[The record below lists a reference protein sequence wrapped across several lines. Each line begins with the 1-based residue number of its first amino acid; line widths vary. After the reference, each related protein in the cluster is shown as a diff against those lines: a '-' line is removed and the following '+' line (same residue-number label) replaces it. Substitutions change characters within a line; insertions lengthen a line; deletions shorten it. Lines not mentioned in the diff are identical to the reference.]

1 MYNGAGWLRAL
12 YGMNECQHGRR
23 TVYLARQASSGA
35 IYAVKKLAKRS
46 IAHKNMVE
54 QVIAERDALALVNSD
69 YVVRLYYSLQSAD
82 AVFLVMEYLVGGDV
96 ASLLCVLGCLEEP
109 AARFYTAELVAALDY
124 LHAHH
129 IVHRDIKP
137 DNMLIDARGH
147 VKLTDFGLARITT
160 TVDAA
165 TAMAGAGAGLGLGTT
180 PPLRTPGQ
188 ARSLAQVLHFTA
200 TTSTSTSAKH
210 RHQHQHPAT
219 ATTTPLG
226 HTHTRTP
233 LRGPGPGP
241 GPAHTPKAPKAQ
253 GTPDYVPP
261 EAVLGKAVGPP
272 GDWWAVGVCLYE
284 FVAGVPP
291 FAADTHAAIFDAI
304 CNAAP
309 DMACLADDA
318 GVSEACTGLIG
329 ALLHKDAAD
338 RPDAAALKRHAF
350 FHGIDWAML
359 RTAPAPF
366 VPAPQDA
373 TDTSYFER
381 MYEPTLFRHTVYCA
395 SLVRSYHEQC
405 APRSPQHGAAAGLQ
419 RLATLHS

>member
-1 MYNGAGWLRAL
+1 
-12 YGMNECQHGRR
+12 
-23 TVYLARQASSGA
+23 VYLARQASSGA

-147 VKLTDFGLARITT
+147 VKLTDFGLARIT
-160 TVDAA
+160 VDAA
-165 TAMAGAGAGLGLGTT
+165 TAMAGRGST

-188 ARSLAQVLHFTA
+188 ARSLAQVLHFT
-200 TTSTSTSAKH
+200 TSTSAKH
-210 RHQHQHPAT
+210 PAPT
-219 ATTTPLG
+219 TTTPLG
-226 HTHTRTP
+226 HAHTHTP

-241 GPAHTPKAPKAQ
+241 GPAHTPKEPRGHAQ

-291 FAADTHAAIFDAI
+291 FAADTPAAIFDAI
-304 CNAAP
+304 CHAAP

-318 GVSEACTGLIG
+318 GVSEACTGIIG

-338 RPDAAALKRHAF
+338 RPDASALKRHAF

-381 MYEPTLFRHTVYCA
+381 MSPTPCIVL
-395 SLVRSYHEQC
+395 
-405 APRSPQHGAAAGLQ
+405 G
-419 RLATLHS
+419 